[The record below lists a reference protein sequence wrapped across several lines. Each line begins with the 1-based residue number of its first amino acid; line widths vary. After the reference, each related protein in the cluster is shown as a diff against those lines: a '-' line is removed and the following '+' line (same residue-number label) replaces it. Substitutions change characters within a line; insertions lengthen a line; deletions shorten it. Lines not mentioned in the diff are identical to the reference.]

1 MKSLM
6 PIASIA
12 GLLLVI
18 GPPIAYLIDVLV
30 SKDTMTTLMLIG
42 SVVWFVSAPF
52 WMGRNAADPAAG
64 QRSGEGR

>member
-42 SVVWFVSAPF
+42 SVVSLKP
-52 WMGRNAADPAAG
+52 
-64 QRSGEGR
+64 